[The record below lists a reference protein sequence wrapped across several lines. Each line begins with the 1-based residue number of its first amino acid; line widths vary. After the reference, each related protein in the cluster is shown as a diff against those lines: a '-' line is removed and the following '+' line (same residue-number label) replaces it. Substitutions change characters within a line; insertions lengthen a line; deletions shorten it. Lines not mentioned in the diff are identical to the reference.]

1 MQLWEQTS
9 TGGFCGEVTEQAF
22 QIVFVR
28 RSRDCCITIC
38 NYIVILH
45 SVGDRQPFV
54 RKRQR
59 GKLHAERI
67 PFPETQPL
75 KSATPRLV

>member
-1 MQLWEQTS
+1 MQLWEQTSTS

-22 QIVFVR
+22 KSSSVSSDVFVR

-45 SVGDRQPFV
+45 SFGDRQPFV

-59 GKLHAERI
+59 GKSIACGTDS
-67 PFPETQPL
+67 FP
-75 KSATPRLV
+75 

>member
-9 TGGFCGEVTEQAF
+9 TSTGGF
-22 QIVFVR
+22 
-28 RSRDCCITIC
+28 TIC

-45 SVGDRQPFV
+45 SFGDRQPFV

-59 GKLHAERI
+59 GKSIACGTDS
-67 PFPETQPL
+67 FP
-75 KSATPRLV
+75 